1 MKIKTFLVPV
11 FNPEAAEEALN
22 RFLASHR
29 IVSVE
34 KQLLHAQ
41 QNCGVCLVVTWS
53 FSSLS

>member
-1 MKIKTFLVPV
+1 MKIKTFLAPV

-34 KQLLHAQ
+34 KQVVQAKRI
-41 QNCGVCLVVTWS
+41 CGVCLIVTWVP
-53 FSSLS
+53 SSLS

>member
-1 MKIKTFLVPV
+1 MKITTFLVPV
-11 FNPEAAEEALN
+11 VNPEAAEEALN

-34 KQLLHAQ
+34 KQLLHAKQ
-41 QNCGVCLVVTWS
+41 DCGVCLVVTWS